1 MHESYIYIDLNC
13 SMSSRSFF
21 ISLFN
26 SSNNFLFSSRYWFNS
41 SNNFLFSFRVA
52 LFWAIIILKW
62 YFKSSDETLFVRI
75 SLVDGV
81 SVEDEVNFSGKAEF
95 NISVEVEF
103 NSSIKVNASVVFAS
117 S

>member
-1 MHESYIYIDLNC
+1 
-13 SMSSRSFF
+13 
-21 ISLFN
+21 
-26 SSNNFLFSSRYWFNS
+26 
-41 SNNFLFSFRVA
+41 
-52 LFWAIIILKW
+52 
-62 YFKSSDETLFVRI
+62 VRI